1 MTNPSASGFRTRAR
15 IVLFVED
22 NADLREMYSQALRD
36 GGLYVAQ
43 VATVE
48 EAILVASR
56 LRPDV
61 VVLDRGLHDGDGWD
75 VARALKNT
83 AATKEAQILAFTA
96 CGGRDDVERA
106 LVAGCDAFLE
116 KPCTPDQ
123 LVRMAVAMSDLE
135 TASEEEEDRL
145 KLA

>member
-1 MTNPSASGFRTRAR
+1 MTKPSASGFRTRAR

-43 VATVE
+43 VATVD

-56 LRPDV
+56 LLPDV

-75 VARALKNT
+75 VARALKST
-83 AATKEAQILAFTA
+83 VATKDAQILAFTA
-96 CGGRDDVERA
+96 CRGRDDVERA

-116 KPCTPDQ
+116 KPCTPDH
-123 LVRMAVAMSDLE
+123 LVRMALALSDV
-135 TASEEEEDRL
+135 SNEEEERL